1 MAEVTSYID
10 RLVAELCPE
19 GVEFYPIEELFITR
33 NGYTPSKSNSSYWE
47 NGTVPWFRMEDI
59 RENGGILSES
69 LQSVHESA
77 LKKGGMFPAGSI
89 IVATSA
95 TIGEHALINVD
106 FLCNQRFTVLILKDE
121 FKNLLS
127 PKFLYY
133 YSFVLDRWCLANT
146 TQSSFASVD
155 MKRFKKFEFPVPP
168 MEIQEAIV
176 EILDKFTNLEAELEA
191 ELEARTLQYEYYRN
205 SLFGSLKDPA
215 NGLPVIAN
223 LVKEL
228 CPDGVKYSTLKS
240 VSLKTT
246 NIKWERSEEAEYRYI
261 DLSSVPT
268 GGSSIGDTEI
278 INSENAPSRARQ
290 IVHTDD
296 ILFGTTRP
304 LLDRVVIVPEE
315 YDRQICSTGYAVI
328 RPDTNVVIPSYIYHI
343 LREKNFSA
351 YVEKNQTGAAY
362 PAISFKSV
370 MEYMISL
377 PPLEIQQHIVD
388 ILDRF
393 DALTS
398 SLSEGLPAELAARRS
413 QYEYYRDQL
422 LTFPRKG
429 DNQ

>member
-1 MAEVTSYID
+1 MAKVTNYID

-19 GVEFYPIEELFITR
+19 GVEYRPIEELFTTR

-127 PKFLYY
+127 PKFIYY
-133 YSFVLDRWCLANT
+133 YSFILDRWCLSNT

-191 ELEARTLQYEYYRN
+191 ELEARTLQYEYYRD
-205 SLFGSLKDPA
+205 SLFEALDCPRATLGELGKFYGGLKGKTKNDFGSSGARYISYKNVYENISTDFTWPDF
-215 NGLPVIAN
+215 VQ
-223 LVKEL
+223 VKEGENQL
-228 CPDGVKYSTLKS
+228 
-240 VSLKTT
+240 SLMKGDILLTGS
-246 NIKWERSEEAEYRYI
+246 SENMEESG
-261 DLSSVPT
+261 LSSVVTKEP
-268 GGSSIGDTEI
+268 GEKAYLNSFSICYRLNDPSILNPEFSKYLFRSRLARKQI
-278 INSENAPSRARQ
+278 IRTAQ
-290 IVHTDD
+290 GV
-296 ILFGTTRP
+296 TRFNVSKKK
-304 LLDRVVIVPEE
+304 LANV
-315 YDRQICSTGYAVI
+315 
-328 RPDTNVVIPSYIYHI
+328 TNPIPS
-343 LREKNFSA
+343 
-351 YVEKNQTGAAY
+351 
-362 PAISFKSV
+362 
-370 MEYMISL
+370 
-377 PPLEIQQHIVD
+377 LEEQQRIVD

-393 DALTS
+393 DALTT

-429 DNQ
+429 ENQ

>member
-1 MAEVTSYID
+1 MAEVTNYID
-10 RLVAELCPE
+10 RLVAELCPD
-19 GVEFYPIEELFITR
+19 GVDFYPIEELFTTR

-59 RENGGILSES
+59 RENGGVLSEAM
-69 LQSVHESA
+69 QSVHESA

-106 FLCNQRFTVLILKDE
+106 FLCNQRFTVLTPKEE
-121 FKNLLS
+121 FKSLLL

-133 YSFVLDRWCLANT
+133 YSFVLDRWCLSNT

-168 MEIQEAIV
+168 MEIQEVIV

-191 ELEARTLQYEYYRN
+191 ELEARTLQYEYYRD
-205 SLFGSLKDPA
+205 SLFEALDCPRATLGELGKFYGGLKGKTKNDFGSSGARYISYKNVYENISADFTWPDF
-215 NGLPVIAN
+215 VQ
-223 LVKEL
+223 VKEGENQL
-228 CPDGVKYSTLKS
+228 
-240 VSLKTT
+240 SLMKGDILLTGSSE
-246 NIKWERSEEAEYRYI
+246 NMEEAG
-261 DLSSVPT
+261 LSSVVT
-268 GGSSIGDTEI
+268 KE
-278 INSENAPSRARQ
+278 
-290 IVHTDD
+290 
-296 ILFGTTRP
+296 
-304 LLDRVVIVPEE
+304 PEE
-315 YDRQICSTGYAVI
+315 EAYLNSFSICYRLNDPSILNPEFSKYLFRSRLARKQII
-328 RPDTNVVIPSYIYHI
+328 RTAQGVTRFNVSKKKLANVSVPIP
-343 LREKNFSA
+343 
-351 YVEKNQTGAAY
+351 T
-362 PAISFKSV
+362 
-370 MEYMISL
+370 
-377 PPLEIQQHIVD
+377 LEEQQRIVD

-429 DNQ
+429 ENQ